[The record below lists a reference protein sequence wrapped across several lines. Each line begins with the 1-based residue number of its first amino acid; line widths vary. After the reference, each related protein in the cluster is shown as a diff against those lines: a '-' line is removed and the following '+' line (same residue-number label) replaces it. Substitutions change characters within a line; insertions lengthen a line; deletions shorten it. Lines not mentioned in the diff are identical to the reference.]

1 METTGIR
8 NRRLGRCLTLG
19 ATAAI
24 SLCHLTYC
32 SIGCEDG
39 VIQGAVRNE
48 SSGHIVIVSQDEWF
62 YSQSGYRSRN
72 IKLNAGESETGS
84 SAYDLLGGQRCVRM
98 TFSIATTDSVIEVE
112 TVDPALC
119 DIDENP
125 FELLNTPTG
134 IFNYQLILTDTY
146 LAELADTMRKM
157 GHPPYAIAHEF
168 VVNGTGQDFTL
179 RCVAPEGT
187 REYAIAAG
195 DSAEVERRWLM
206 EWAGVE
212 GGHYEF
218 VFEDSTQTVWPAD
231 ARVYSLA
238 TAREG
243 DDPGPRR
250 YFDCTV
256 SRDGGGTRRY
266 EITDKL
272 LQEIAGEMTIL
283 RFTQPGLFG
292 R

>member
-1 METTGIR
+1 M
-8 NRRLGRCLTLG
+8 NYFKLG
-19 ATAAI
+19 AISAIVASACAVSSCDVELASNPVEYMPIARNNTSQFLILIGPDYRIDGTIEQRHVKLMPGEEEERHAAY
-24 SLCHLTYC
+24 LHFFA
-32 SIGCEDG
+32 ER
-39 VIQGAVRNE
+39 V
-48 SSGHIVIVSQDEWF
+48 
-62 YSQSGYRSRN
+62 
-72 IKLNAGESETGS
+72 
-84 SAYDLLGGQRCVRM
+84 LLM
-98 TFSIATTDSVIEVE
+98 TLDSVIEVE
-112 TVDPALC
+112 KYGIDPDSAYFQKF
-119 DIDENP
+119 EFSATKEGYNP
-125 FELLNTPTG
+125 FVYV
-134 IFNYQLILTDTY
+134 FTDTY

-157 GHPPYAIAHEF
+157 GAPPYAIAHEY
-168 VVNGTGQDFTL
+168 VVNSTGQDFTL

-187 REYAIAAG
+187 WEYAIAAG

-231 ARVYSLA
+231 ARVHSLA

-243 DDPGPRR
+243 DAPGPRR

-272 LQEIAGEMTIL
+272 LREIAGEMTIL

>member
-1 METTGIR
+1 MA
-8 NRRLGRCLTLG
+8 LG

-24 SLCHLTYC
+24 SLCRLTYC
-32 SIGCEDG
+32 STECYDG
-39 VIQGAVRNE
+39 VIHGAVRNE

-62 YSQSGYRSRN
+62 VSQRGYSSRN
-72 IKLNAGESETGS
+72 IKLDAGESEIGP
-84 SAYDLLGGQRCVRM
+84 SAYELLGGQGCKRG
-98 TFSIATTDSVIEVE
+98 TFSVASIDSVIEVE
-112 TVDPALC
+112 TVDPKLC
-119 DIDENP
+119 DINENP
-125 FELLNTPTG
+125 FELLNTPTDY
-134 IFNYQLILTDTY
+134 FNYQLIFTDAY

-157 GHPPYAIAHEF
+157 GIPPYAIAHEY
-168 VVNGTGQDFTL
+168 VVNSTGQDFTL

-187 REYAIAAG
+187 WEYAIADG

-218 VFEDSTQTVWPAD
+218 VFGDSTQTVWPAD
-231 ARVYSLA
+231 AMVYSLA

-243 DDPGPRR
+243 DEPGPRR

-272 LQEIAGEMTIL
+272 LREIADRMAEL
-283 RFTQPGLFG
+283 RVTQPGLFG